1 MVTSEICRLSYS
13 RTEVI
18 VRSSS
23 NFGIRYDK
31 SIRYYRADVR
41 IPSLKGSILAVAK
54 LARGSPLAD
63 LRWVTLVASNF
74 ARFRSY
80 PKSFRIWSFQTD
92 VTSGFQGFCLKASH
106 LGEIVVQSWKL
117 AAEFDI

>member
-1 MVTSEICRLSYS
+1 MYRQLSPKVAAKL
-13 RTEVI
+13 TE
-18 VRSSS
+18 
-23 NFGIRYDK
+23 FGPQW
-31 SIRYYRADVR
+31 R
-41 IPSLKGSILAVAK
+41 IPAK
-54 LARGSPLAD
+54 LGECDIKGFCTGSVETSQGGPPLAI
-63 LRWVTLVASNF
+63 LLSLTCIPSNF

-117 AAEFDI
+117 GAEFDI